1 MKPLLAWLAI
11 FALVYLALVAL
22 VWFRQESLLYLPH
35 IPSRQVVATPADI
48 GLEFE
53 PLRIETDDGEVLDA
67 WFVPAP
73 DARAVLLFFHGNA
86 GNISHRLDALSIF
99 HELGLSVLMLDYRG
113 YGRSTGQTTEKGTY
127 EDARAAWHYLVDT
140 RGVSPEDIVILG
152 RSLGGA
158 VAAWLAAN
166 RPSRALVVESG
177 FRSVPDVAAEMYW
190 FLPVRRVAR
199 LHYPVE
205 TYLRS
210 IHVPVLIVHSRE
222 DETIPFSHGEALF
235 AAANAPKR
243 LLEID
248 GDHNDGF
255 LVSGKSYIRGLVD
268 FLDSLDL

>member
-1 MKPLLAWLAI
+1 
-11 FALVYLALVAL
+11 
-22 VWFRQESLLYLPH
+22 
-35 IPSRQVVATPADI
+35 
-48 GLEFE
+48 
-53 PLRIETDDGEVLDA
+53 
-67 WFVPAP
+67 
-73 DARAVLLFFHGNA
+73 
-86 GNISHRLDALSIF
+86 
-99 HELGLSVLMLDYRG
+99 
-113 YGRSTGQTTEKGTY
+113 
-127 EDARAAWHYLVDT
+127 
-140 RGVSPEDIVILG
+140 
-152 RSLGGA
+152 
-158 VAAWLAAN
+158 
-166 RPSRALVVESG
+166 VESG

-205 TYLRS
+205 SYLRS